1 MRPPP
6 TEKRLPSTGFS
17 IKEYKQYWKDTYAGT
32 MGVTLNPAALKLM
45 LERGKVVME
54 GIWDAIIR
62 FWQSAAAC
70 LDNDWREH
78 VTIENVLTY

>member
-1 MRPPP
+1 
-6 TEKRLPSTGFS
+6 
-17 IKEYKQYWKDTYAGT
+17 